1 MKTTISFPLI
11 LLTLAIGIVLSFSSC
26 EKVKDLARFDITYSN
41 PDIRFT
47 LDSIDYLPKSE
58 KLLLERTLSVNIDSI
73 IAKHELD
80 GIENAKFDQV
90 KIEIESPAQANFNWL
105 TSARAT
111 VSAEGISET
120 EVAATTAIAADG
132 RSVDLTVSNTEVI
145 SQISTGSF
153 TLRLYGNVTPPLPA
167 GTLTLL
173 IKSKIKMT
181 VKPL

>member
-1 MKTTISFPLI
+1 MKTTSSLPLI
-11 LLTLAIGIVLSFSSC
+11 LLTFSIGIVLSFSSC
-26 EKVKDLARFDITYSN
+26 EKVKDLAKFDITYSN

-47 LDSIDYLPKSE
+47 LDSMDYLPKSE
-58 KLLLERTLSVNIDSI
+58 KLLLEQTLTVNIDSI

-80 GIENAKFDQV
+80 GIENAKFEQV
-90 KIEIESPAQANFNWL
+90 SIEIESPAQANFNWL

-111 VSAEGISET
+111 VSAQGINET
-120 EVAATTAIAADG
+120 EVAATTSIAADG
-132 RSVDLTVSNTEVI
+132 RSVDLTLSNTEVI

-167 GTLTLL
+167 GTLMML

>member
-1 MKTTISFPLI
+1 MKTTKSFPLI

-26 EKVKDLARFDITYSN
+26 EKVKDLAKFDITYSN

-58 KLLLERTLSVNIDSI
+58 KLLLERTLSINIDSI
-73 IAKHELD
+73 ITKHELD

-111 VSAEGISET
+111 VNAQGINET
-120 EVAATTAIAADG
+120 EVAATTSIAADG
-132 RSVDLTVSNTEVI
+132 RSVDLTLSNTEVI

-167 GTLTLL
+167 GTLTML